1 MVVPF
6 LIIYIFN
13 WIIFFIIIF
22 SLLHKTWTSKNFKKH
37 ENISFVRQQLVIVT
51 VLSIFFGLGWG
62 IGLIATQDIYDNKF
76 VRDMFAALFVIITA
90 FHGLFLFIM
99 HCLRSK
105 DVRNVWKQVFYGKFS
120 GKFQMDHSHT
130 KSSENTVTLKQKV
143 SISTLPLEEVMKI
156 DKKIAKEE
164 EARMEVS
171 TFNQATIVLD
181 TDGEENEEQEMK
193 RELSNAEV
201 KMEESSFAV
210 TLECIEGDGGNEV
223 DVDPGDPTTNL

>member
-13 WIIFFIIIF
+13 WMVFFIIIF
-22 SLLHKTWTSKNFKKH
+22 SLLHKTWTSKNFKKKQ
-37 ENISFVRQQLVIVT
+37 ENISFVRQQLIIVT

-76 VRDMFAALFVIITA
+76 AHDMFAALFVIITA

-105 DVRNVWKQVFYGKFS
+105 DVRNVWKHYFYGKFS
-120 GKFQMDHSHT
+120 GKFQMYHSHT
-130 KSSENTVTLKQKV
+130 RSSENTVTLKKKV
-143 SISTLPLEEVMKI
+143 STSTLPLEEVMKI

-164 EARMEVS
+164 EAGMEVS
-171 TFNQATIVLD
+171 TFNQTTIVLD
-181 TDGEENEEQEMK
+181 TDGEENEKQEMK

-210 TLECIEGDGGNEV
+210 TLECVDDDGENEV
-223 DVDPGDPTTNL
+223 DVDPGETNL